1 MPGNLNEGDCTL
13 TMTDARR
20 EDSGQY
26 IFRFEESPTSR
37 IKYNYENSLISVNIT
52 DLTRMP
58 EISIPEKII
67 SGQEVTLTCSFPVD
81 CPGTIL
87 IFQWSRS
94 DQDGIW
100 KNSSTVTFTLCQNN
114 HNISVTCKVILPAV
128 MASTK
133 RTINLDVYSPPTT
146 IITREINDCGNVDSK
161 IIAGIV
167 AGNVI
172 ILILI
177 SLGIFCFVKRYME
190 KKLLGNGRNKR
201 EETEPT
207 YQDLKGQNDIYSII
221 NTQ

>member
-52 DLTRMP
+52 
-58 EISIPEKII
+58 
-67 SGQEVTLTCSFPVD
+67 G
-81 CPGTIL
+81 
-87 IFQWSRS
+87 
-94 DQDGIW
+94 
-100 KNSSTVTFTLCQNN
+100 
-114 HNISVTCKVILPAV
+114 
-128 MASTK
+128 
-133 RTINLDVYSPPTT
+133 PPTT